1 MQYILPSLEIDD
13 DEREPAD
20 NKEVMQRHFKALQ
33 KEMQKKKPDVEVV
46 NVYLN
51 KEFQGRH
58 NWLRMI
64 PAAER
69 CKELL
74 DAYPCFKN
82 YVEVIE
88 IISLLFC
95 IHYTEKVCV

>member
-74 DAYPCFKN
+74 DAYPHFKD

-88 IISLLFC
+88 IFFLLFSL
-95 IHYTEKVCV
+95 HYTEKVCV